1 MNHWLL
7 EEQEEMRQQALK
19 QVQLAQD
26 LHKPADKKLIQC
38 AADVLEMA
46 VLDLVLED
54 ISDNKNKQRELQLAA
69 ADAFYLLRTL
79 PRPADALAAGKF
91 LLRAGSLAVLGAKGA
106 DAAQWLEKEP
116 WAELPVDSEN
126 WYKRTWATVL
136 DVWLRLIRR
145 GFYEDLNV
153 VLERIARLRDAQFD
167 FEKNYLAGQEPA
179 HAKVVA
185 LELIGL
191 YHLAKA
197 AETLVRYATDDVVD
211 GKRQIRQS
219 LDTHFRQ
226 VLAVCEHVRMI
237 DLELLG
243 RLLAASA
250 VQMTEERELTHTLR
264 SLVSQ
269 TAEKVPTYMPDQTEF
284 VPGQMVVLKSNPSL
298 RGAVVKVL
306 SGQAENR
313 VEVFMGSSV
322 QTYYASQLQAED
334 LPADE
339 LQPLSCDLFHA
350 HLTALQIRHPSLSTL
365 YSLNAARV
373 NFIPYQFRPVL
384 RFIRSDRPRLLIAD
398 GVGVGKTI
406 EAGLVLRELQAR
418 REIKSV
424 LIICPRPLVTEGK
437 WKNEM
442 KRFGEQFT
450 HLDGPTLSY
459 CIKEMDLEGEW
470 PIQHQKA
477 ILPYSLFGEVLLYG
491 PEGRGRRRQ
500 GKGLLDLDPPP
511 RFDLVIVDEAHHIR
525 NPNTRSHEAV
535 RFFCDYAEAA
545 VFLTATPVQL
555 GSEDLF
561 VLLNVL
567 RPDLIQD
574 MESFEH
580 MAAPNPFINKAVDHA
595 RTQAADWTAQA
606 TKALDEAAATGWGR
620 AILSRNP
627 EFKRVRG
634 QLAEGYVAA
643 DERIQLITDMEALHT
658 FASMINRTRRRDIGA
673 FTVRKP
679 ETRDVEFT
687 PSQKQLH
694 DELLAVQADI
704 FSRLHG
710 DKNVKFMMTTIR
722 RQAASCLY
730 GLVPFLES
738 ILNHR
743 LDELEWEEAD
753 DGEPVPPS
761 DAVSAIRS
769 HIEGVLEKARGL
781 DPRDPK
787 FEALR
792 TVIWEKQDLDNNKVM
807 LFSSF
812 RHTLYYLH
820 EKLKAD
826 GVRVAMVHGG
836 TPDEERVEMRRLFE
850 KPREDSDALD
860 VLLFSEIGCEG
871 LDYQFCD
878 CIVNYDLPWNPMRV
892 EQRIGRIDRN
902 GQKSES
908 VAIVN
913 LITPGT
919 VDADI
924 YERCLKRIGVFEQAL
939 GSSEEILGEISREI
953 KNIAENYALSEAERQ
968 AQLQQLADNEIRL
981 IQAQE
986 ELEQKQMELFGI
998 RLPEDQMKREI
1009 RDASSFWLT
1018 PGSLQR
1024 LVVLY
1029 LQQRCKEERDFILG
1043 EKPLKTLRLAQD
1055 ARNLLLGDFQQ
1066 LPRQSTYREWET
1078 WLKGDDQHLQITF
1091 EQDCATQNPEAA
1103 FVMPLHPL
1111 VKQAARFFDSDERV
1125 VVHLKVRD
1133 DDLPTGRYQFVVYQW
1148 RFYGIRED
1156 LKLKLVASSD
1166 SVEPYLGRLLE
1177 RAEDAET
1184 GEQGEWDELETQHY
1198 RLWSEAQT
1206 EHQQRTQELA
1216 AYRRESLATSHQAR
1230 MALLR
1235 EQLEK
1240 ASDENIQ
1247 RMRQSQIGRAE
1258 ADYNRR
1264 IEELDRAEEKVDIVA
1279 EPVAYGIL
1287 DLQREG
1293 QHAE

>member
-1 MNHWLL
+1 MSHWLL
-7 EEQEEMRQQALK
+7 EEQEEMRQQALN
-19 QVQLAQD
+19 LAQRAQNS
-26 LHKPADKKLIQC
+26 HKPADEKLIRR
-38 AADVLEMA
+38 AADVLEIA

-54 ISDNKNKQRELQLAA
+54 AAHDEEKQRELQRAA
-69 ADAFYLLRTL
+69 ADAFCLLRAL
-79 PRPADALAAGKF
+79 PRPAEPFDAGKF
-91 LLRAGSLAVLGAKGA
+91 LLRAGSLAVLGDKGT
-106 DAAQWLEKEP
+106 DAEQWLEKEP

-126 WYKRTWATVL
+126 WHKRTWATVL
-136 DVWLRLIRR
+136 DVWLRLIRTR
-145 GFYEDLNV
+145 YTDLGA
-153 VLERIARLRDAQFD
+153 VLKQISRLRNDQSD
-167 FEKNYLAGQEPA
+167 FEKKYLVEQEPA
-179 HAKVVA
+179 HAKAIA

-197 AETLVRYATDDVVD
+197 AEILVRYMTDDVVD
-211 GKRQIRQS
+211 GKHQIRQS
-219 LDTHFRQ
+219 LDTHFGQ
-226 VLAVCEHVRMI
+226 VLAVCGHARMI
-237 DLELLG
+237 DMELLG

-250 VQMTEERELTHTLR
+250 MQMTEEKGLTHTHR
-264 SLVSQ
+264 SLASQ

-284 VPGQMVVLKSNPSL
+284 VPGQMVFLKSNPSL

-334 LPADE
+334 QADDA
-339 LQPLSCDLFHA
+339 LQPLSRDLFHA

-406 EAGLVLRELQAR
+406 EAGLILRELQAR

-424 LIICPRPLVTEGK
+424 LIICPRPLVTEEK
-437 WKNEM
+437 WKSEM
-442 KRFGEQFT
+442 KRFGEDFT
-450 HLDGPTLSY
+450 DLDGPTLRY
-459 CIKEMDLEGEW
+459 CIKEMDLNGEW
-470 PIQHQKA
+470 PVQHQKT
-477 ILPYSLFGEVLLYG
+477 ILPYSLFNKELLYG
-491 PEGRGRRRQ
+491 PEGGRRR

-525 NPNTRSHEAV
+525 NPNNYQEAV

-545 VFLTATPVQL
+545 VFLTATPIQL

-595 RTQAADWTAQA
+595 RTQAADWTDRALG
-606 TKALDEAAATGWGR
+606 ALDGAAATGWGR

-634 QLAEGYVAA
+634 QLAEGCVAA

-658 FASMINRTRRRDIGA
+658 LASMINRTRRRDIGE

-710 DKNVKFMMTTIR
+710 DRNIKFMMTTIR

-730 GLVPFLES
+730 GLIPFLES
-738 ILNHR
+738 ILNRR

-792 TVIWEKQDLDNNKVM
+792 TVIREKQDLDNNKVM

-812 RHTLYYLH
+812 RHTLYYLY
-820 EKLKAD
+820 EKLNAD

-902 GQKSES
+902 GQKSPN

-981 IQAQE
+981 IQEQE
-986 ELEQKQMELFGI
+986 GLEQKQMELFGI

-1024 LVVLY
+1024 LVALY
-1029 LQQRCKEERDFILG
+1029 LQQRCGEERDFILG

-1055 ARNLLLGDFQQ
+1055 ARNRLLRDFQK

-1078 WLKGDDQHLQITF
+1078 WLKGDDQYLQITF

-1111 VKQAARFFDSDERV
+1111 VKQAARFFDSDERA

-1133 DDLPTGRYQFVVYQW
+1133 DDVPTGRYQFVVYQW

-1166 SVEPYLGRLLE
+1166 AVEPHLGRLLK

-1184 GEQGEWDELETQHY
+1184 EEQGEWDELETQHH
-1198 RLWSEAQT
+1198 RLWSEART

-1216 AYRRESLATSHQAR
+1216 AYRRESLATSHRAQ

-1264 IEELDRAEEKVDIVA
+1264 VKELDKAEEKIDIVA
-1279 EPVAYGIL
+1279 EPVAYGIIE
-1287 DLQREG
+1287 LQGEG
-1293 QHAE
+1293 